1 MGPSDIPF
9 LSAAA
14 LAESIRAKE
23 VSPVEATQAYLDRI
37 AAVDGQLNS
46 YITVCGDEALA
57 AAREAEQAVARG
69 DALGP
74 LHGVPFAVKD
84 QFWTK
89 GLLTTGGSTLLS
101 DFVPDEDATVVARL
115 RHAGGILLGKLN
127 MSEFATGNSVYHPY
141 GQPHNPW
148 DIDRHPGTSSS
159 GSGAATAAFLCATSL
174 GEDTG
179 GSIRN
184 PANNCGL
191 VGIRPTWGL
200 VSRYGMLGASW
211 SMDIGGPISRTV
223 EDCAITLQAI
233 SGYDPQDPHSARVA
247 VPDYRSMLGGTDN
260 GGDLRG
266 MRVGVLQDAIDA
278 DYINPQVKT
287 LVSSAVASLGEMG
300 ATLEEVSIPLMDR
313 AAAVTRAVLA
323 VESASLHHEWIRTR
337 IGDYDRNVQIDF
349 LTGALL
355 PAQTYYRAQKMRNLI
370 RRSTLDLLQRFD
382 VLALPSSSEPAPI
395 IPTKAG
401 LDDKEQAVQRMAGRR
416 SLTGVFNLANVP
428 ALSVPCGFASVD
440 GKDLPVGLQ
449 LAGRP
454 FEDGLLLR
462 VAHAYE
468 QQAGWHQRRAPI

>member
-1 MGPSDIPF
+1 MSPNDIPF
-9 LSAAA
+9 LPASA

-23 VSPVEATQAYLDRI
+23 VSPVETTQAYLDRI
-37 AAVDGQLNS
+37 AAVDSQLNS

-57 AAREAEQAVARG
+57 AAREAEHAVARG
-69 DALGP
+69 DSLGP

-115 RHAGGILLGKLN
+115 RQAGGILLGKLN

-148 DIDRHPGTSSS
+148 DLDRHPGTSSS

-233 SGYDPQDPHSARVA
+233 AGYDSQDPHSSRVA
-247 VPDYRSMLGGTDN
+247 VPDYAGMLGQ
-260 GGDLRG
+260 GDLRG
-266 MRVGVLQDAIDA
+266 VRVGVVQDAIDA

-323 VESASLHHEWIRTR
+323 VESASLHHEWIRTAHR
-337 IGDYDRNVQIDF
+337 
-349 LTGALL
+349 
-355 PAQTYYRAQKMRNLI
+355 
-370 RRSTLDLLQRFD
+370 
-382 VLALPSSSEPAPI
+382 
-395 IPTKAG
+395 G
-401 LDDKEQAVQRMAGRR
+401 L
-416 SLTGVFNLANVP
+416 
-428 ALSVPCGFASVD
+428 
-440 GKDLPVGLQ
+440 
-449 LAGRP
+449 
-454 FEDGLLLR
+454 
-462 VAHAYE
+462 
-468 QQAGWHQRRAPI
+468 

>member
-1 MGPSDIPF
+1 MTPSDIPF
-9 LSAAA
+9 LTAAS
-14 LAESIRAKE
+14 LAESIRSKQ
-23 VSPVEATQAYLDRI
+23 VSPVEATKAYLDRI
-37 AAVDGQLNS
+37 EAVDGQLNS

-57 AAREAEQAVARG
+57 AAREAEGAITRG
-69 DALGP
+69 DSLGL

-84 QFWTK
+84 QFWTR

-101 DFVPDEDATVVARL
+101 DFVPGEDATVVARL

-148 DIDRHPGTSSS
+148 DLDRHPGTSSS

-200 VSRYGMLGASW
+200 VSRYGVLGASW

-233 SGYDPQDPHSARVA
+233 AGHDPNDPHSAQVP
-247 VPDYRSMLGGTDN
+247 VPDYTAMLGQ
-260 GGDLRG
+260 GDLRG
-266 MRVGVLQDAIDA
+266 VRVGVLQDAIEA

-287 LVSSAVASLGEMG
+287 LVSSAIASLGEMG

-337 IGDYDRNVQIDF
+337 IRDYDRNVQIDF

-355 PAQTYYRAQKMRNLI
+355 PAQIYYRAQKMRDLI
-370 RRSTLDLLQRFD
+370 RQSTLDLLQRFD

-395 IPTKAG
+395 IPTQAG
-401 LDDKEQAVQRMAGRR
+401 LESKEQAVQRMAGRR

-428 ALSVPCGFASVD
+428 ALSVPCGFASID

-454 FEDGLLLR
+454 FEDGLLLQ